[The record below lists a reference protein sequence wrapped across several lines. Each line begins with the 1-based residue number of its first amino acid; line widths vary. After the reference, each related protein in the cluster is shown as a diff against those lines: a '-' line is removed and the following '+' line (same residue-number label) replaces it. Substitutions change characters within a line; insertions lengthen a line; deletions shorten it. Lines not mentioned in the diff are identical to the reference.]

1 MFLYEINIRSIVFY
15 FMFIIN
21 VRNLKNI
28 VLTKQNKYNI
38 YPIDQYN
45 PTRSCDLI
53 DSHKKTKFNILLK

>member
-1 MFLYEINIRSIVFY
+1 MFLYEINIRNIIFY

-21 VRNLKNI
+21 LRNLKN
-28 VLTKQNKYNI
+28 VLDKIIYNI

-45 PTRSCDLI
+45 PTCSCDSI